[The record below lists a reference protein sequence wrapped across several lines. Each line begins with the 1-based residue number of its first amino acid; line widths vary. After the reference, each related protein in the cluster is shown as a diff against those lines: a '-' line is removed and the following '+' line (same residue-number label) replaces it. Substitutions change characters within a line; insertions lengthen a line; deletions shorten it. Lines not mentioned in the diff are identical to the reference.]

1 MARVNCAV
9 YVRKSTE
16 KGLELEFNSLH
27 NQEEACRS
35 YILSQAFNNWEYFK
49 TYTDGGISG
58 GTMERPALKQ
68 MLKDIRRGLIQT
80 VVVYKVDRLSRSIMD
95 FHNMMKEFDK
105 YGCSFVS
112 ITQAFDTST
121 SMGKLTLNM
130 LLSFAQF
137 EREVSSERV
146 RDKIR
151 ASKAKGL
158 WTGGVPKLGY
168 DIKDKKL
175 VINPVEAEEVRSI
188 FEGYL
193 QCGSLAE
200 LEKFAEIKGFKHKG
214 WITNKSEQRGG
225 KPFKTSAL
233 HRLLHEKLYLGMI
246 ENKRT
251 GQAFKGQHEAIISK
265 ELWEKV
271 QAKLKDND
279 NSSNHTRN
287 RNNNLLTGKLFDANG
302 TIFTNQVNSKNKAT
316 KRHYYSIKG
325 LFLST
330 EQLDKLA
337 KDAIIE
343 ILNSNLNGL
352 NKDSTMAL
360 KLINFTDMDYFAQRN
375 FIRNFINKIIY
386 QKDRLTF
393 FFNTDPII
401 LSAYTSDSLNENNN
415 PLEFIV
421 DNANNQ
427 IIYEKQVVI
436 NRGLSSNVYNAGKV
450 GLMSINENN
459 RLIVRAFA
467 YAWRYKKL
475 YEKGVRTEDIMKQ
488 EKMTKRTI
496 YKYLNLAYL
505 SPKIV
510 NQLLSGTLTI
520 NLQTLFDIASKN
532 LSFDEQEKMLN
543 EYQTP
548 NPNTIFLRTASI
560 TLLGKK

>member
-1 MARVNCAV
+1 MTRINCAV

-68 MLKDIRRGLIQT
+68 MLEDIRHGLIQT

-175 VINPVEAEEVRSI
+175 VINPVEAEQVRSI

-193 QCGSLAE
+193 QCGSLTE

-214 WITNKSEQRGG
+214 WITNKGEQRGG
-225 KPFKTSAL
+225 KPFKISAL

-265 ELWEKV
+265 DLWEKV
-271 QAKLKDND
+271 QNKLKDND
-279 NSSNHTRN
+279 NCTNHARS

-302 TIFTNQVNSKNKAT
+302 IIFTNQANSKKKAT

-325 LFLST
+325 LFLPT
-330 EQLDKLA
+330 EQIDKLA

-352 NKDSTMAL
+352 NKDSAVAI
-360 KLINFTDMDYFAQRN
+360 KLINLTDMDYFAQRN

-393 FFNTDPII
+393 FFNADPII
-401 LSAYTSDSLNENNN
+401 LSAYTGDSLNQNDN
-415 PLEFIV
+415 PLEFIA

-427 IIYEKQVVI
+427 IIYEKQIVI

-450 GLMSINENN
+450 GLMSINDNN

-475 YEKGVRTEDIMKQ
+475 YECGIPTDDIAKQ
-488 EKMTKRTI
+488 ERISKRTI

-505 SPKIV
+505 SPKLV
-510 NQLLSGTLTI
+510 NQLLNGTLTV
-520 NLQTLFDIASKN
+520 NLQKLFEIASKN
-532 LSFDEQEKMLN
+532 LSFEEQEKL
-543 EYQTP
+543 
-548 NPNTIFLRTASI
+548 IKA
-560 TLLGKK
+560 K

>member
-1 MARVNCAV
+1 MAKINCAV

-27 NQEEACRS
+27 NQEESCRS
-35 YILSQAFNNWEYFK
+35 YILSQAFNNWEYYK

-68 MLKDIRRGLIQT
+68 MLEDIRKGLIQT

-175 VINPVEAEEVRSI
+175 IINPVEAEQVRGI

-193 QCGSLAE
+193 QCSSLAE
-200 LEKFAEIKGFKHKG
+200 LEKFAEVNGFKHKG
-214 WITNKSEQRGG
+214 WVTNKGEQRGG
-225 KPFKTSAL
+225 KPFRISAL

-271 QAKLKDND
+271 QTKLKEN
-279 NSSNHTRN
+279 NNCGNHTRS

-302 TIFTNQVNSKNKAT
+302 TIFTNQANSKKKAT

-325 LFLST
+325 LFLPT
-330 EQLDKLA
+330 EQIDKIA

-343 ILNSNLNGL
+343 ILNSNLTGL
-352 NKDSTMAL
+352 NKDSAMAL
-360 KLINFTDMDYFAQRN
+360 KLINFTNMDYFAQRN
-375 FIRNFINKIIY
+375 FSRNLINKIIY
-386 QKDRLTF
+386 QNDRLTF
-393 FFNTDPII
+393 FFNTDPIT
-401 LSAYTSDSLNENNN
+401 LSAYASDSLNENNN
-415 PLEFIV
+415 ELEFIA

-450 GLMSINENN
+450 GLMSVNDNN
-459 RLIVRAFA
+459 RLIVRVFA

-475 YEKGVRTEDIMKQ
+475 YESGRPTDDIAKQ
-488 EKMTKRTI
+488 EHISKRTI

-520 NLQTLFDIASKN
+520 NLQTLFNIVSKN
-532 LSFDEQEKMLN
+532 LSFDELEKMLN
-543 EYQTP
+543 VISR
-548 NPNTIFLRTASI
+548 N
-560 TLLGKK
+560 

>member
-1 MARVNCAV
+1 MVRINCAI

-27 NQEEACRS
+27 NQEDACRS
-35 YILSQAFNNWEYFK
+35 YIMSQAFNNWEYFK

-68 MLKDIRRGLIQT
+68 MLEDIRLGLIQT

-158 WTGGVPKLGY
+158 WTGGTPKLGY
-168 DIKDKKL
+168 DLVDKKL
-175 VINPVEAEEVRSI
+175 VINPVEAEQIRSI

-193 QCGSLAE
+193 QCGSLTE

-214 WITNKSEQRGG
+214 WITNKGEQKGG
-225 KPFKTSAL
+225 KPFKISAL

-251 GQAFKGQHEAIISK
+251 GQAFKGQHEAIVSK
-265 ELWEKV
+265 DLWEKV
-271 QAKLKDND
+271 QAKLKEND
-279 NSSNHTRN
+279 NCGNHTRN

-302 TIFTNQVNSKNKAT
+302 TIFTNQANSKNKAT

-325 LFLST
+325 LFLPT
-330 EQLDKLA
+330 EQIDKLA

-352 NKDSTMAL
+352 NKDSKMAL
-360 KLINFTDMDYFAQRN
+360 KLINFNDMDYFAQHN

-401 LSAYTSDSLNENNN
+401 LSAYTGDSLNQNNN
-415 PLEFIV
+415 LLEFIA

-436 NRGLSSNVYNAGKV
+436 NRGLSSNVYTAGKV
-450 GLMSINENN
+450 GLMSVNDNN

-467 YAWRYKKL
+467 YTWRYKKL
-475 YEKGVRTEDIMKQ
+475 YESGMPTDDIAKQ
-488 EKMTKRTI
+488 ERISKRTI

-505 SPKIV
+505 SSKII
-510 NQLLSGTLTI
+510 NKLLDGALTV
-520 NLQTLFDIASKN
+520 NLQTLFEIASKN
-532 LSFDEQEKMLN
+532 LSFEEQEKML
-543 EYQTP
+543 
-548 NPNTIFLRTASI
+548 SI
-560 TLLGKK
+560 

>member
-1 MARVNCAV
+1 
-9 YVRKSTE
+9 
-16 KGLELEFNSLH
+16 
-27 NQEEACRS
+27 
-35 YILSQAFNNWEYFK
+35 
-49 TYTDGGISG
+49 
-58 GTMERPALKQ
+58 MERPALKQ
-68 MLKDIRRGLIQT
+68 MLEDIRRGLIQT

-168 DIKDKKL
+168 DIQDKKL
-175 VINPVEAEEVRSI
+175 VINPVEAEQVHSI
-188 FEGYL
+188 FEDYL
-193 QCGSLAE
+193 QCSSLAE
-200 LEKFAEIKGFKHKG
+200 LEKFAEIKGFKQKN
-214 WITNKSEQRGG
+214 WVTNKGEQRGG
-225 KPFKTSAL
+225 KPFKISAL

-302 TIFTNQVNSKNKAT
+302 TIFTNQANSKKKAT

-325 LFLST
+325 LFLPT
-330 EQLDKLA
+330 EQIDKLA

-343 ILNSNLNGL
+343 ILNGNLNGL
-352 NKDSTMAL
+352 NKDSAMAL
-360 KLINFTDMDYFAQRN
+360 KLINFNDMDYFAQRN

-386 QKDRLTF
+386 QKDHLTF
-393 FFNTDPII
+393 FFNTDPTI
-401 LSAYTSDSLNENNN
+401 LSAYTNDSLNKSNN
-415 PLEFIV
+415 PLEFIA

-427 IIYEKQVVI
+427 IIYEKQIVI

-450 GLMSINENN
+450 GLMSVNDNN

-475 YEKGVRTEDIMKQ
+475 YECGIPTDDIAKQ
-488 EKMTKRTI
+488 ERISKRTI

-510 NQLLSGTLTI
+510 NQLLSGTLTV
-520 NLQTLFDIASKN
+520 NLQKLFEIASKN
-532 LSFDEQEKMLN
+532 LSFDEQEKML
-543 EYQTP
+543 
-548 NPNTIFLRTASI
+548 SI
-560 TLLGKK
+560 

>member
-1 MARVNCAV
+1 MVRISCAV

-27 NQEEACRS
+27 NQEDACRS
-35 YILSQAFNNWEYFK
+35 YIMSQAFNNWEYFK

-68 MLKDIRRGLIQT
+68 MLEDIRRGLIQT

-105 YGCSFVS
+105 CGCNFVS

-175 VINPVEAEEVRSI
+175 VINSVEAEQVRSI

-200 LEKFAEIKGFKHKG
+200 LEKFVEIKGFKHKD
-214 WITNKSEQRGG
+214 WVTNKGEQRGG
-225 KPFKTSAL
+225 KPFKISAL

-265 ELWEKV
+265 DLWEKV
-271 QAKLKDND
+271 QTKLKEND
-279 NSSNHTRN
+279 NCTNHTRS

-302 TIFTNQVNSKNKAT
+302 TIFTNQANSKNKAT

-325 LFLST
+325 LFLPT
-330 EQLDKLA
+330 EQIDKLA

-343 ILNSNLNGL
+343 ILNGNLNGL
-352 NKDSTMAL
+352 NKDSAMAL
-360 KLINFTDMDYFAQRN
+360 KLINFNDMDYFAQRN
-375 FIRNFINKIIY
+375 FIHNFINKIIY

-401 LSAYTSDSLNENNN
+401 LSAYTGDSLNQNNN
-415 PLEFIV
+415 LLEFIA
-421 DNANNQ
+421 DNVNNQ

-450 GLMSINENN
+450 GLMSVNDNN

-475 YEKGVRTEDIMKQ
+475 YEKGLSTDDIARQ
-488 EKMTKRTI
+488 EKMSKRTI

-505 SPKIV
+505 SPKII
-510 NQLLSGTLTI
+510 NQLLDGTLTI
-520 NLQTLFDIASKN
+520 NLQTLFEVASKN
-532 LSFDEQEKMLN
+532 LSFEEQEK
-543 EYQTP
+543 T
-548 NPNTIFLRTASI
+548 SI
-560 TLLGKK
+560 

>member
-27 NQEEACRS
+27 NQEDACQS
-35 YILSQAFNNWEYFK
+35 YIMSQAFNNWEYYK

-68 MLKDIRRGLIQT
+68 MLEDIRRGLIQT

-158 WTGGVPKLGY
+158 WTGGIPKLGY

-175 VINPVEAEEVRSI
+175 VINPVEAEQVRSI

-200 LEKFAEIKGFKHKG
+200 LEKFAEVNGFKHKG
-214 WITNKSEQRGG
+214 WVTNKGEKRGG
-225 KPFKTSAL
+225 KPFRISAL

-246 ENKRT
+246 ENKST

-265 ELWEKV
+265 DLWEKV
-271 QAKLKDND
+271 QNKLKDND
-279 NSSNHTRN
+279 NCTNHARS

-302 TIFTNQVNSKNKAT
+302 TIFNNQANSKKKAT

-325 LFLST
+325 LFLPT
-330 EQLDKLA
+330 EQIDKLA

-343 ILNSNLNGL
+343 ILNSDLTRL
-352 NKDSTMAL
+352 NKDSAMAL
-360 KLINFTDMDYFAQRN
+360 KQINFTGMDYFAQRN

-393 FFNTDPII
+393 FFNTDQII
-401 LSAYTSDSLNENNN
+401 LSAYTGDSLNENNN
-415 PLEFIV
+415 PLEFIA

-450 GLMSINENN
+450 GLMSVNDNN

-467 YAWRYKKL
+467 YTWRYKKL
-475 YEKGVRTEDIMKQ
+475 YENGMPTDDIAKQ
-488 EKMTKRTI
+488 ERISKRTI

-520 NLQTLFDIASKN
+520 NLQALFDIASKN
-532 LSFDEQEKMLN
+532 RSFDEQEKML
-543 EYQTP
+543 
-548 NPNTIFLRTASI
+548 SI
-560 TLLGKK
+560 

>member
-1 MARVNCAV
+1 MAKVNCAI

-27 NQEEACRS
+27 NQEDACRS
-35 YILSQAFNNWEYFK
+35 YIMSQAFNNWEYFK

-68 MLKDIRRGLIQT
+68 MLEDIRRGLIQT

-158 WTGGVPKLGY
+158 WTGGIPKLGY

-175 VINPVEAEEVRSI
+175 VINPIEAEQVRSI

-214 WITNKSEQRGG
+214 WITNKGEQKGG
-225 KPFKTSAL
+225 KPFKISAL

-251 GQAFKGQHEAIISK
+251 GQAFKG
-265 ELWEKV
+265 
-271 QAKLKDND
+271 
-279 NSSNHTRN
+279 
-287 RNNNLLTGKLFDANG
+287 
-302 TIFTNQVNSKNKAT
+302 
-316 KRHYYSIKG
+316 
-325 LFLST
+325 
-330 EQLDKLA
+330 
-337 KDAIIE
+337 
-343 ILNSNLNGL
+343 
-352 NKDSTMAL
+352 
-360 KLINFTDMDYFAQRN
+360 
-375 FIRNFINKIIY
+375 
-386 QKDRLTF
+386 
-393 FFNTDPII
+393 
-401 LSAYTSDSLNENNN
+401 
-415 PLEFIV
+415 
-421 DNANNQ
+421 
-427 IIYEKQVVI
+427 
-436 NRGLSSNVYNAGKV
+436 
-450 GLMSINENN
+450 
-459 RLIVRAFA
+459 
-467 YAWRYKKL
+467 
-475 YEKGVRTEDIMKQ
+475 
-488 EKMTKRTI
+488 
-496 YKYLNLAYL
+496 
-505 SPKIV
+505 
-510 NQLLSGTLTI
+510 
-520 NLQTLFDIASKN
+520 
-532 LSFDEQEKMLN
+532 
-543 EYQTP
+543 
-548 NPNTIFLRTASI
+548 
-560 TLLGKK
+560 

>member
-1 MARVNCAV
+1 MTKVNCAV

-27 NQEEACRS
+27 NQEDACRS
-35 YILSQAFNNWEYFK
+35 YIMSQAFNNWEYFK

-68 MLKDIRRGLIQT
+68 MLEDIRRGLIQT

-95 FHNMMKEFDK
+95 FHSMMKEFDK
-105 YGCSFVS
+105 YACSFVS

-158 WTGGVPKLGY
+158 WTGGIPKLGY

-175 VINPVEAEEVRSI
+175 VINPVEAEQVRSI

-200 LEKFAEIKGFKHKG
+200 LEKFAEVNGFKHKG
-214 WITNKSEQRGG
+214 WVTNKGEQRGG
-225 KPFKTSAL
+225 KPFRISAL

-246 ENKRT
+246 ENKST

-265 ELWEKV
+265 DLWEKV
-271 QAKLKDND
+271 QNKLKDND
-279 NSSNHTRN
+279 NCTNHARS

-302 TIFTNQVNSKNKAT
+302 TIFNNQANSKKKAT

-325 LFLST
+325 LFLPT
-330 EQLDKLA
+330 EQIDKLA

-343 ILNSNLNGL
+343 ILNSDLTRL
-352 NKDSTMAL
+352 NKDSAMAL
-360 KLINFTDMDYFAQRN
+360 KQINFTGMDYFAQRN

-393 FFNTDPII
+393 FFNTDQII
-401 LSAYTSDSLNENNN
+401 LSAYTGDSLNESNN
-415 PLEFIV
+415 PLEFIT

-450 GLMSINENN
+450 GLMSVNDNN
-459 RLIVRAFA
+459 HLIVRAFT

-475 YEKGVRTEDIMKQ
+475 YECGIPTDDIAKQ
-488 EKMTKRTI
+488 ERISKRTI

-505 SPKIV
+505 SPRIV
-510 NQLLSGTLTI
+510 NQLLSGTLTV

-532 LSFDEQEKMLN
+532 LSFEEQEKML
-543 EYQTP
+543 
-548 NPNTIFLRTASI
+548 SI
-560 TLLGKK
+560 

>member
-1 MARVNCAV
+1 MVKINCAV

-35 YILSQAFNNWEYFK
+35 YILSQAFNNWEYYK

-68 MLKDIRRGLIQT
+68 MLEDIRKGLIQT

-146 RDKIR
+146 RDKIS

-158 WTGGVPKLGY
+158 WTGGIPKLGY

-175 VINPVEAEEVRSI
+175 IINETEANYVRYI
-188 FEGYL
+188 FESYL
-193 QCGSLAE
+193 NCDSISE
-200 LEKFAEIKGFKHKG
+200 LEKIVKNKEIKHKC
-214 WITNKSEQRGG
+214 WITSKGERKGG
-225 KPFKTSAL
+225 KPLKTSAL
-233 HRLLHEKLYLGMI
+233 HRMLHEKLYLGMI

-251 GQAFKGQHEAIISK
+251 GQVFKGQHEAIITK
-265 ELWEKV
+265 DLWNKV
-271 QAKLKDND
+271 QSKLKEND
-279 NSSNHTRN
+279 KSNNHSRSA
-287 RNNNLLTGKLFDANG
+287 NNNLLTNKIFDING
-302 TIFTNQVNSKNKAT
+302 TVFTNQANSKRKVT
-316 KRHYYSIKG
+316 KKHYYAIKG
-325 LFLST
+325 LYLPT
-330 EQLDKLA
+330 EQLDALA
-337 KDAIIE
+337 KEAVVE
-343 ILNSNLNGL
+343 VLNSDL
-352 NKDSTMAL
+352 NKLDKDIVFAT
-360 KLINFTDMDYFAQRN
+360 KLINFAEMDYLVQRN
-375 FIRNFINKIIY
+375 FIRNFIKKIIY
-386 QKDRLTF
+386 QENKLTF
-393 FFNTDPII
+393 FFNTDVGT
-401 LSAYTSDSLNENNN
+401 LSAYSGKVLNLCNN
-415 PLEFIV
+415 PLNFIV
-421 DNANNQ
+421 DSVNNQ

-436 NRGLSSNVYNAGKV
+436 NRGISSNTYNAGKI
-450 GLMSINENN
+450 GLMSVTDNHH
-459 RLIVRAFA
+459 LIVRAFA

-475 YEKGVRTEDIMKQ
+475 YEKGMSVDNIMKQ
-488 EKMTKRTI
+488 ERMTKRTI

-510 NQLLSGTLTI
+510 NQLLDGTLII
-520 NLQTLFDIASKN
+520 NLQKLFEIASKK
-532 LSFDEQEKMLN
+532 LSFDEQEN
-543 EYQTP
+543 I
-548 NPNTIFLRTASI
+548 NF
-560 TLLGKK
+560 KK

>member
-68 MLKDIRRGLIQT
+68 MLEDIRHGLIQT

-175 VINPVEAEEVRSI
+175 VIINPVEAEQVRSI

-200 LEKFAEIKGFKHKG
+200 LEKFAEIKGFKHKS
-214 WITNKSEQRGG
+214 WITNKGEQKGG
-225 KPFKTSAL
+225 KPFKISAL

-251 GQAFKGQHEAIISK
+251 GQAFKGQHEAIILK

-271 QAKLKDND
+271 QAKLKEND
-279 NSSNHTRN
+279 NCANHTRS

-302 TIFTNQVNSKNKAT
+302 TIFTNQANSKKKAA

-325 LFLST
+325 LFLPT
-330 EQLDKLA
+330 EQIDKLA

-343 ILNSNLNGL
+343 ILNGNLNGL
-352 NKDSTMAL
+352 NKDSAMAL
-360 KLINFTDMDYFAQRN
+360 KLINFNDMDYFAQRN

-393 FFNTDPII
+393 FFNTDPTI
-401 LSAYTSDSLNENNN
+401 LSAYTGDSLNESNN
-415 PLEFIV
+415 PLEFIT

-450 GLMSINENN
+450 GLMSVNDNN
-459 RLIVRAFA
+459 HLIVRAFA

-475 YEKGVRTEDIMKQ
+475 YECGIPTDDIAKQ
-488 EKMTKRTI
+488 ERISKRTI

-520 NLQTLFDIASKN
+520 NLQKLFETASKN
-532 LSFDEQEKMLN
+532 LSFDEQEKMLA
-543 EYQTP
+543 
-548 NPNTIFLRTASI
+548 I
-560 TLLGKK
+560 

>member
-1 MARVNCAV
+1 MTRVNCAV

-27 NQEEACRS
+27 NQEDACRS
-35 YILSQAFNNWEYFK
+35 YIMSQAFNNWEYFK

-68 MLKDIRRGLIQT
+68 MLEDIRRGLIQT

-112 ITQAFDTST
+112 ITQSFDTST

-168 DIKDKKL
+168 NIKDKKL
-175 VINPVEAEEVRSI
+175 VINPVEAEQIRSI

-214 WITNKSEQRGG
+214 WITNKGEQRGG
-225 KPFKTSAL
+225 KPFKISAL

-271 QAKLKDND
+271 QNKLKEND
-279 NSSNHTRN
+279 NCGNHTRN
-287 RNNNLLTGKLFDANG
+287 QNNNLLTGKLFDANG
-302 TIFTNQVNSKNKAT
+302 TIFTNQANSKKKAT

-325 LFLST
+325 LFLPT
-330 EQLDKLA
+330 EQIDKLA

-343 ILNSNLNGL
+343 ILNSSLNGI
-352 NKDSTMAL
+352 NKDSATFL
-360 KLINFTDMDYFAQRN
+360 KQINFTGMDYFAQRN
-375 FIRNFINKIIY
+375 FTRNFINKIIY

-401 LSAYTSDSLNENNN
+401 LSAYTGDSLNQNDN
-415 PLEFIV
+415 PLEFIA

-450 GLMSINENN
+450 GLMSVNDNN

-475 YEKGVRTEDIMKQ
+475 YECGIPTDDIAKQ
-488 EKMTKRTI
+488 ERISKRTI

-505 SPKIV
+505 SPKLV
-510 NQLLSGTLTI
+510 NQLLSGILII
-520 NLQTLFDIASKN
+520 NLQKLFEIASKN
-532 LSFDEQEKMLN
+532 LSFEEQEK
-543 EYQTP
+543 
-548 NPNTIFLRTASI
+548 IFN
-560 TLLGKK
+560 

>member
-1 MARVNCAV
+1 MVRINCAV

-27 NQEEACRS
+27 NQEDACRS
-35 YILSQAFNNWEYFK
+35 YIMSQAFNNWEYLK

-68 MLKDIRRGLIQT
+68 MLEDIRRGLVQT

-175 VINPVEAEEVRSI
+175 VINPVEAEQVHSI

-200 LEKFAEIKGFKHKG
+200 LEKFAEIKGFKHKS
-214 WITNKSEQRGG
+214 WITNKGEQRGG
-225 KPFKTSAL
+225 KPFKISAL

-302 TIFTNQVNSKNKAT
+302 TIFTNQANSKKKAT

-325 LFLST
+325 LFLPT
-330 EQLDKLA
+330 EQIDKLA

-343 ILNSNLNGL
+343 ILNGNLNGL
-352 NKDSTMAL
+352 NKDSAMAL
-360 KLINFTDMDYFAQRN
+360 KLINFNEMDYFAQRN
-375 FIRNFINKIIY
+375 FIRNVINKIIY
-386 QKDRLTF
+386 QKGRLTF

-401 LSAYTSDSLNENNN
+401 LSAYTGDSLNENNN
-415 PLEFIV
+415 SLEFIT

-450 GLMSINENN
+450 GLMSVNDNN

-467 YAWRYKKL
+467 YAWKFKKL
-475 YEKGVRTEDIMKQ
+475 YEKGIRMEDIMKQ

-505 SPKIV
+505 SPRIV

-532 LSFDEQEKMLN
+532 LSFEEQENNCYTK
-543 EYQTP
+543 
-548 NPNTIFLRTASI
+548 
-560 TLLGKK
+560 

>member
-1 MARVNCAV
+1 MVRINCAV

-27 NQEEACRS
+27 NQEDACRS
-35 YILSQAFNNWEYFK
+35 YIMSQAFNDWEYFK

-68 MLKDIRRGLIQT
+68 MLEDIRRGLIQT

-158 WTGGVPKLGY
+158 WTGGIPKLGY

-175 VINPVEAEEVRSI
+175 VINPVEAEQVRSI

-193 QCGSLAE
+193 QCGSLVE
-200 LEKFAEIKGFKHKG
+200 LEKFAEVNGFKHKG
-214 WITNKSEQRGG
+214 WVTNKGEQRGG
-225 KPFKTSAL
+225 KPFKISAL

-265 ELWEKV
+265 DLWEKV
-271 QAKLKDND
+271 QAKLKEND
-279 NSSNHTRN
+279 NCANHTRS

-302 TIFTNQVNSKNKAT
+302 TIFTNQANSKKKAA

-325 LFLST
+325 LFLPT
-330 EQLDKLA
+330 EQIDKLA

-352 NKDSTMAL
+352 NKDSAMAL
-360 KLINFTDMDYFAQRN
+360 KLINFNDMDYFAQRN

-393 FFNTDPII
+393 FFNTDPTI
-401 LSAYTSDSLNENNN
+401 LSAYTGDSLNESNN
-415 PLEFIV
+415 PLEFIT

-450 GLMSINENN
+450 GLMSVNDNN
-459 RLIVRAFA
+459 HLIVRAFA

-475 YEKGVRTEDIMKQ
+475 YECGIPTDDIAKQ
-488 EKMTKRTI
+488 ERISKRTI

-505 SPKIV
+505 SPRIV
-510 NQLLSGTLTI
+510 NQLLSGTLTV

-532 LSFDEQEKMLN
+532 LSFEEQEKML
-543 EYQTP
+543 
-548 NPNTIFLRTASI
+548 SI
-560 TLLGKK
+560 

>member
-1 MARVNCAV
+1 MANINCAV

-27 NQEEACRS
+27 NQEDARRS
-35 YILSQAFNNWEYFK
+35 YIMSQAFNNWEYFK

-68 MLKDIRRGLIQT
+68 MLEDIRQGLIQT

-105 YGCSFVS
+105 HGCNFVS

-158 WTGGVPKLGY
+158 WTGGISKLGY

-175 VINPVEAEEVRSI
+175 VINQVEAEQIRSI

-193 QCGSLAE
+193 QCSSLAE
-200 LEKFAEIKGFKHKG
+200 LEKFAEIKGFKQKN
-214 WITNKSEQRGG
+214 WVTNKGEQRGG
-225 KPFKTSAL
+225 KPFKISAL

-265 ELWEKV
+265 DLWEKV
-271 QAKLKDND
+271 QAKLKEND
-279 NSSNHTRN
+279 NCGNHTRN
-287 RNNNLLTGKLFDANG
+287 RNNNLLTGKLFDAND
-302 TIFTNQVNSKNKAT
+302 TIFTNQANSKKKAT

-325 LFLST
+325 LFLPT
-330 EQLDKLA
+330 EQIDKLA

-360 KLINFTDMDYFAQRN
+360 KLINFNDMDYFAQHN

-386 QKDRLTF
+386 QKNRLTF
-393 FFNTDPII
+393 FFNTDPIT
-401 LSAYTSDSLNENNN
+401 LSAYTGDSLNQNNN
-415 PLEFIV
+415 LLEFIA

-450 GLMSINENN
+450 GLMSVNDNN
-459 RLIVRAFA
+459 RLIVLAFV

-475 YEKGVRTEDIMKQ
+475 YECGIPTDDIAKQ
-488 EKMTKRTI
+488 ERISKRTI
-496 YKYLNLAYL
+496 YKYLNFAYL
-505 SPKIV
+505 SPRIV
-510 NQLLSGTLTI
+510 NQLLSGTLTV
-520 NLQTLFDIASKN
+520 NLQKLFEMVSKN
-532 LSFDEQEKMLN
+532 LSFEEQEKLVYN
-543 EYQTP
+543 RL
-548 NPNTIFLRTASI
+548 I
-560 TLLGKK
+560 

>member
-1 MARVNCAV
+1 MVRINCAV

-27 NQEEACRS
+27 NQEDACRS
-35 YILSQAFNNWEYFK
+35 YIMSQAFNNWEYLK

-68 MLKDIRRGLIQT
+68 MLEDIRRGLVQT

-121 SMGKLTLNM
+121 SMGKLTL
-130 LLSFAQF
+130 
-137 EREVSSERV
+137 
-146 RDKIR
+146 
-151 ASKAKGL
+151 
-158 WTGGVPKLGY
+158 
-168 DIKDKKL
+168 
-175 VINPVEAEEVRSI
+175 
-188 FEGYL
+188 
-193 QCGSLAE
+193 
-200 LEKFAEIKGFKHKG
+200 
-214 WITNKSEQRGG
+214 
-225 KPFKTSAL
+225 SAL

-271 QAKLKDND
+271 QAKLKEND
-279 NSSNHTRN
+279 NCGNHTRN

-302 TIFTNQVNSKNKAT
+302 TIFTNQANSKKKAT

-325 LFLST
+325 LFLPT
-330 EQLDKLA
+330 EQIDKLA

-343 ILNSNLNGL
+343 ILNGNLNGL
-352 NKDSTMAL
+352 NKDSAMAL
-360 KLINFTDMDYFAQRN
+360 KLINFNDMDYFAQRN

-386 QKDRLTF
+386 QKNRLTF

-401 LSAYTSDSLNENNN
+401 LSAYTGDSLNENNN
-415 PLEFIV
+415 SLEFIT

-450 GLMSINENN
+450 GLMSVNDNN

-467 YAWRYKKL
+467 YAWKFKKL
-475 YEKGVRTEDIMKQ
+475 YEKGIRMEDIMKQ

-505 SPKIV
+505 SPRIV

-532 LSFDEQEKMLN
+532 LSFEEQENNCYTK
-543 EYQTP
+543 
-548 NPNTIFLRTASI
+548 
-560 TLLGKK
+560 

>member
-27 NQEEACRS
+27 NQEDACRS
-35 YILSQAFNNWEYFK
+35 YIMSQAFNNWEYFK

-68 MLKDIRRGLIQT
+68 MLEDIRRGLIQT

-95 FHNMMKEFDK
+95 FHNMMKDFDK
-105 YGCSFVS
+105 YGCNFVS

-175 VINPVEAEEVRSI
+175 VINPVEAEQVRSI

-200 LEKFAEIKGFKHKG
+200 LEKFAEIKGFKHKD
-214 WITNKSEQRGG
+214 WITNKGEQKGG
-225 KPFKTSAL
+225 KPFKISAL

-251 GQAFKGQHEAIISK
+251 GQAFKGQHEAIVSK
-265 ELWEKV
+265 DLWEKV
-271 QAKLKDND
+271 QTKLKDND
-279 NSSNHTRN
+279 NCANHTRS
-287 RNNNLLTGKLFDANG
+287 RNNNLLTGKLFDTNG
-302 TIFTNQVNSKNKAT
+302 TIFTNQANSKNKAT

-325 LFLST
+325 LFLPT
-330 EQLDKLA
+330 EQIDKLA

-343 ILNSNLNGL
+343 ILNSNLNRL
-352 NKDSTMAL
+352 NKDSVMAL
-360 KLINFTDMDYFAQRN
+360 KLINFTDMDYFIQRN

-386 QKDRLTF
+386 QKDYLTF

-401 LSAYTSDSLNENNN
+401 LSAYTGDSLNENNN
-415 PLEFIV
+415 PLEFIA

-436 NRGLSSNVYNAGKV
+436 NRGLSSNIYNAGKV
-450 GLMSINENN
+450 GLMSINDNN

-467 YAWRYKKL
+467 YAWKFKKL
-475 YEKGVRTEDIMKQ
+475 YEKGIRMEDIMKQ

-505 SPKIV
+505 SPRIV

-532 LSFDEQEKMLN
+532 LSFEEQEK
-543 EYQTP
+543 T
-548 NPNTIFLRTASI
+548 LRA
-560 TLLGKK
+560 

>member
-1 MARVNCAV
+1 MARVNCAI
-9 YVRKSTE
+9 YVRKSSE

-27 NQEEACRS
+27 NQEDACRS

-68 MLKDIRRGLIQT
+68 MLEDIRRGLIQM

-105 YGCSFVS
+105 YGCNFVS

-175 VINPVEAEEVRSI
+175 VINPVEAEQIRSI

-200 LEKFAEIKGFKHKG
+200 LEKFAEIKGFKHKD
-214 WITNKSEQRGG
+214 WITNKGEQRGG
-225 KPFKTSAL
+225 KPFKISAL
-233 HRLLHEKLYLGMI
+233 HRLLHEKLYIGMI

-271 QAKLKDND
+271 QSKLKDND
-279 NSSNHTRN
+279 NSKNHTRS

-302 TIFTNQVNSKNKAT
+302 TIFTNQANSKNKAT

-325 LFLST
+325 LFLPT
-330 EQLDKLA
+330 EQIDKLA
-337 KDAIIE
+337 KEAIIE

-352 NKDSTMAL
+352 SKDSAMAL
-360 KLINFTDMDYFAQRN
+360 KLINFTDMNYFVQRN

-393 FFNTDPII
+393 FLNTDPIT

-415 PLEFIV
+415 PLEFIA

-427 IIYEKQVVI
+427 IIYEKQVII

-450 GLMSINENN
+450 GLMSVNDNN

-475 YEKGVRTEDIMKQ
+475 YESGMPSDDIAKQ
-488 EKMTKRTI
+488 KRISKRTI

-505 SPKIV
+505 SPRII
-510 NQLLSGTLTI
+510 NQLLNGTLTI
-520 NLQTLFDIASKN
+520 NLQALFNIASKN
-532 LSFDEQEKMLN
+532 LSFEEQEKMLQKLN
-543 EYQTP
+543 
-548 NPNTIFLRTASI
+548 
-560 TLLGKK
+560 